1 MSATFDPAPNGP
13 NSTDAKGQGF
23 TALIRQH
30 AAQTWRD
37 IRDLRQD
44 FWLAMLATVLAAAV
58 GLLLPGRARTLIEGA
73 FPSRDLGLVA
83 SQLGVLLGIAGIS
96 IGLSAVRRF
105 IMERMCL
112 RLVAG
117 MRRSLFAHVI
127 SISPRH
133 LQSAEGGQIL
143 SGFSNDLQLY
153 LDAIKTLLAAVI
165 PSAFFMMIYTTAM
178 IWYSWQLS
186 LLLVLVAVPLV
197 VTTNFFARR
206 IHKAAHAAQHSL
218 GRLLGGLGETLSGT
232 KEIKL
237 FEMESRV
244 LRQFDDMNAQSL
256 AAHIDRERLS
266 ALHPFTVSMCVAM
279 GIAAIV
285 LVSID
290 MNSRD
295 WITAGNLTGFL
306 VCLGLAYPPIQ
317 EFSHSLGQ
325 IVQLAAARERIAAI
339 MAIPAERTS
348 PDGPEKLPRD
358 AGISLRGVSFAYGS
372 EEFALQDITLD
383 VAPGE
388 RIALVGPSGAG
399 KSTLLELLLRFH
411 LPIAGQ
417 VYIGGVDAAEMS
429 LKTLR
434 QQIGLVLQVPF
445 LFRATLLENLMAGA
459 PNASRDH
466 VIKVAR
472 DARVDE
478 FAARLPHGYET
489 MIEPGGTNLSVGQR
503 QRIAIARVLLKNPP
517 ILLLDEP
524 TSALDTASERLVG
537 DAIRQVAADRTTIIV
552 AHRLSTVRDVDRI
565 IVLDAGRIVEQG
577 THDELMAR
585 GGMFAELCRLGN
597 WGEQS

>member
-1 MSATFDPAPNGP
+1 MSASFDPARNGSQHAAA
-13 NSTDAKGQGF
+13 NGKGF
-23 TALIRQH
+23 AALIRQH
-30 AAQTWRD
+30 AVQTWRD
-37 IRDLRQD
+37 IHDLRRD

-58 GLLLPGRARTLIEGA
+58 GLLLPGRARVLIEDV
-73 FPSRDLGLVA
+73 FPSRDLGMVA
-83 SQLGVLLGIAGIS
+83 SQLGVLLGIAGVS

-105 IMERMCL
+105 VMERLCL
-112 RLVAG
+112 RLIAG

-127 SISPRH
+127 SVSPRH
-133 LQSAEGGQIL
+133 LQATEGGQIL

-153 LDAIKTLLAAVI
+153 LDAIKTLLAVVI

-186 LLLVLVAVPLV
+186 LLLVLVAIPLV
-197 VTTNFFARR
+197 VTTNFFAHR
-206 IHKAAHAAQHSL
+206 IHKAAHAAQRSL
-218 GRLLGGLGETLSGT
+218 GLLLGGLGETLGGT

-244 LRQFDDMNAQSL
+244 LRQFDDINAQSL
-256 AAHIDRERLS
+256 AAHVDRERLS
-266 ALHPFTVSMCVAM
+266 ALHPFTVSMCVAL

-285 LVSID
+285 LVSVD
-290 MNSRD
+290 MTSRD
-295 WITAGNLTGFL
+295 WITIGNLTGFL

-339 MAIPAERTS
+339 MAIPEERTQ
-348 PDGPEKLPRD
+348 PHETGILPRD
-358 AGISLRGVSFAYGS
+358 AGISVRGVAFGYGS
-372 EEFALQDITLD
+372 GEFTLQDITFD

-399 KSTLLELLLRFH
+399 KSTLLELLPRFH
-411 LPIAGQ
+411 VPIAGQ
-417 VYIGGVDAAEMS
+417 VFIGGVDAAEMS

-434 QQIGLVLQVPF
+434 RQIGLVLQVPF

-459 PNASRDH
+459 PNASRDL

-478 FAARLPHGYET
+478 FAARLPQGYDT

-537 DAIRQVAADRTTIIV
+537 DAIRQVAANRTTIIV

-577 THDELMAR
+577 THDELLAR
-585 GGMFAELCRLGN
+585 GGMFAELCRQGN
-597 WGEQS
+597 WDAQS